1 MTTDAIIA
9 IVVIVTV
16 VLVVLWD
23 MHNNKEHDPGN
34 KNAAKDPVDH

>member
-9 IVVIVTV
+9 IIVIVTV

-23 MHNNKEHDPGN
+23 MHNNKEHDPGE
-34 KNAAKDPVDH
+34 

>member
-9 IVVIVTV
+9 IIVIVTV

-23 MHNNKEHDPGN
+23 MHNNKEHDPEE
-34 KNAAKDPVDH
+34 